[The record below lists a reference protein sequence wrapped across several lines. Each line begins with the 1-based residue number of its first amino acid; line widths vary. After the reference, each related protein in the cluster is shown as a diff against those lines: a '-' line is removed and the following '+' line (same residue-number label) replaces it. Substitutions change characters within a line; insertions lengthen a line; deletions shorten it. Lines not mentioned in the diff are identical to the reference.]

1 MRNMKNIA
9 NLSAKLRNAL
19 IISVAEKTGLSEA
32 IVEKDFWVCFILD
45 YLFKRCPW
53 KDNFVFKGGT
63 SLSKAYNLI
72 QRFSEDIDLI
82 IDWRILGYKAN
93 EPWIVRSNTKQ
104 DAFNKEANA
113 RASEFIAEKFLP
125 AALNDLHSEIKQP
138 FDIQIDKKDP
148 LTINFLYPKS
158 YSSRS
163 ILQEIRLEM
172 GALAAWSPYAICKIK
187 PYVAER
193 HEKLFDTPFTE
204 VKTVLPERTF
214 WEKITILHRES
225 FRPEGSPLPHRYSR
239 HYYDVYCMM
248 NSPVKEK
255 ALKDLALLEKV
266 VSFKDK
272 FYHSPWG
279 RYDLAR
285 PGSIR
290 LMPPEHNIQALR
302 SDYEQMLGMLY
313 GDKPTFDEIMGG
325 LALLE
330 EEINHS

>member
-1 MRNMKNIA
+1 MKNIA
-9 NLSAKLRNAL
+9 NLSAKSRNAL
-19 IISVAEKTGLSEA
+19 IISVAEEKGLSEA

-45 YLFKRCPW
+45 YLFTRCPW
-53 KDNFVFKGGT
+53 KDKFVFKGGT

-82 IDWRILGYKAN
+82 IDWRVLGYKIN
-93 EPWIVRSNTKQ
+93 EPWVVRSNTKQ
-104 DAFNKEANA
+104 DAFNKGANA

-125 AALNDLHSEIKQP
+125 VMLNDLRSEIKQA

-148 LTINFLYPKS
+148 LSVDFLYPKS
-158 YSSRS
+158 YSSQS

-187 PYVAER
+187 PYVAEH
-193 HEKLFDTPFTE
+193 HEELFNTPFTE

-225 FRPEGSPLPHRYSR
+225 FRPENRPLPSRYSR
-239 HYYDVYCMM
+239 HYYDVYCMA
-248 NSPVKEK
+248 NSPVKAR

-279 RYDLAR
+279 RYDLAK

-290 LMPPEHNIQALR
+290 LMPPEQNIKALR
-302 SDYEQMLGMLY
+302 SDYEQMLAMLY
-313 GDKPTFDEIMGG
+313 GAKPTFDEIMCG
-325 LALLE
+325 LAHLE
-330 EEINHS
+330 EEINRS